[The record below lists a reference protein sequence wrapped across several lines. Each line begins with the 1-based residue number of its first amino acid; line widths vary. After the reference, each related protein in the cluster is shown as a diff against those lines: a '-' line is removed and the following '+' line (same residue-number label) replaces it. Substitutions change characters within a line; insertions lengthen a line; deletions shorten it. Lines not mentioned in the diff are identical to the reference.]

1 MRLSSTYRGVRE
13 LQGSYCVYILKN
25 IGLLKKKKRRRRRKK
40 LHVAQPLATKKQK
53 QTNKET
59 IKKTLAPRFQGVCR
73 SITVLRHLGRS
84 IPAAIFTTNYFIKRQ
99 CNFFFF
105 SLPTVLEEVFCLACS
120 YCIT

>member
-25 IGLLKKKKRRRRRKK
+25 IGLLKKKKRIRRRKK

-84 IPAAIFTTNYFIKRQ
+84 IPAAIFYNKLLYKATME
-99 CNFFFF
+99 FFF
-105 SLPTVLEEVFCLACS
+105 SVFPLFWKGSFVLPAR
-120 YCIT
+120 IA